1 MERNINFSLGL
12 KIIFHVIDILIV
24 KLRQNQEL
32 RLKAHA
38 RKGFGKEHAK
48 WIPTCVRFHSSE
60 LINLDFIPFRVCPL
74 NTIQIMHFD
83 ILSILFLKNGH
94 IQNILVNE
102 IFFG

>member
-1 MERNINFSLGL
+1 MNQSIERNINFSLGL

-48 WIPTCVRFHSSE
+48 WIPTCVRFHFSK
-60 LINLDFIPFRVCPL
+60 LINSDFFSFQGVSFEYDPDNALRHTVYPVPEEWPHSEH
-74 NTIQIMHFD
+74 TG
-83 ILSILFLKNGH
+83 K
-94 IQNILVNE
+94 
-102 IFFG
+102 